1 MATVEFSRRANADLV
16 RLRAWLA
23 DKDTDV
29 ADRAVRAIVDRID
42 RLQTFPRLAP
52 RVKGG
57 SDLRDLRIRFGAYG
71 YVARYSIVGDRVIV
85 SRIFHG
91 REDR

>member
-1 MATVEFSRRANADLV
+1 MATVEFTQRARADLV

-23 DKDTDV
+23 DRDAEA
-29 ADRAVRAIVDRID
+29 ADRAIRAILDRID
-42 RLQTFPRLAP
+42 RLERFPRIAP
-52 RVKGG
+52 RVKGAE
-57 SDLRDLRIRFGAYG
+57 LRDLQIRFGSYG
-71 YVARYSIVGDRVIV
+71 YVVRYGVVGDRVII

>member
-1 MATVEFSRRANADLV
+1 MATVEFSPRANADLV

-23 DKDTDV
+23 ERDADA
-29 ADRAVRAIVDRID
+29 ADRAVRAILDRID
-42 RLQTFPRLAP
+42 RLERFPRIAP
-52 RVKGG
+52 RTKG
-57 SDLRDLRIRFGAYG
+57 SELRDLQIRFGAYG
-71 YVARYSIVGDRVIV
+71 YVARYGVVGDRVII